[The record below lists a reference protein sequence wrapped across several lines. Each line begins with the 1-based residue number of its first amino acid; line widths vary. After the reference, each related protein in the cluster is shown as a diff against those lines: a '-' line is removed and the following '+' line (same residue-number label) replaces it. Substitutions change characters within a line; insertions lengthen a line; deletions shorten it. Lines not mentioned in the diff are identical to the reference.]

1 VGFLCQECCLELTLV
16 QGLEEHQG
24 GHKMRIFLSQGMNHS
39 HADKFCIKISDGIG
53 FIGVH
58 RSKFLDLGHVILNS
72 SNKGAQG
79 LVRLLP
85 DREEVIPGIKTR
97 HRMLL
102 EVYGSKGGPDLDRVI
117 LNSIIVHPLLY
128 RAS

>member
-1 VGFLCQECCLELTLV
+1 VRV
-16 QGLEEHQG
+16 
-24 GHKMRIFLSQGMNHS
+24 FLSQGTNHS

-53 FIGVH
+53 FTGVH
-58 RSKFLDLGHVILNS
+58 RSKFLDLRHAILNP
-72 SNKGAQG
+72 SNKSAQG

-85 DREEVIPGIKTR
+85 DREEVIPGIETR
-97 HRMLL
+97 PRTLL

-117 LNSIIVHPLLY
+117 LNSINVHPLLH